1 MDSTTMT
8 LLVALLLVVGST
20 TAALNHD
27 GAKCGEKHCSTIEY
41 CSSYDKS
48 CKPCSSICNKTARNY
63 LPQECFSDCQV
74 YLHDERYVLLNE
86 YEELRGEVGRLWI
99 LVSISITIACV
110 SFLLTL
116 YLMFARKLTRWE
128 KMRAAIRRSFASK
141 KIKRMSSN
149 NSDNSVGKTN
159 NNNNDRNRATLQ
171 DAELGTSKQNGLKL
185 TMPTISASVAPSR
198 YSENETRHGNG
209 SSAGSGSGSGTAVS
223 NVTPNTTST
232 SLSRRHPSEDT
243 TLDYAYDNP
252 AMTPSPESV
261 QLRTK
266 RESSF

>member
-1 MDSTTMT
+1 M
-8 LLVALLLVVGST
+8 
-20 TAALNHD
+20 
-27 GAKCGEKHCSTIEY
+27 
-41 CSSYDKS
+41 
-48 CKPCSSICNKTARNY
+48 
-63 LPQECFSDCQV
+63 
-74 YLHDERYVLLNE
+74 
-86 YEELRGEVGRLWI
+86 
-99 LVSISITIACV
+99 
-110 SFLLTL
+110 
-116 YLMFARKLTRWE
+116 
-128 KMRAAIRRSFASK
+128 
-141 KIKRMSSN
+141 
-149 NSDNSVGKTN
+149 GKTN

-171 DAELGTSKQNGLKL
+171 DPELGTSKQNGLKL